1 MVKFPIV
8 VTFSVK
14 HDGKRR
20 VFSVRFENQKK
31 LETYR
36 LFIEAS
42 YNVTSIDYK
51 EVEK

>member
-1 MVKFPIV
+1 MNFPIV

-36 LFIEAS
+36 LFVEATYS
-42 YNVTSIDYK
+42 VVSIDYK